1 MKVIF
6 SNDLEI
12 KKNQA
17 IAEDFNIHE
26 AIRNIVNGG
35 NPDSNNAGKVEW
47 EVCEIIYEPLIE
59 TSILK
64 NAMLGQIK
72 ILGGDILYESF
83 SCEDKR
89 QGGLWSG
96 VIGDKARHTKQFR
109 MGKWVDRLLK
119 YSENISIQYQE
130 ELKKKKLDEH
140 KEKLAPFSEIDF

>member
-6 SNDLEI
+6 SDDLEI
-12 KKNQA
+12 KKNQE

-26 AIRNIVNGG
+26 AVKNIVNGG

-47 EVCEIIYEPLIE
+47 EVCEIIYEPLVE
-59 TSILK
+59 VSILK
-64 NAMLGQIK
+64 DAMLGQIK
-72 ILGGDILYESF
+72 ILDGDILYESF
-83 SCEDKR
+83 SCKDR
-89 QGGLWSG
+89 QQGALWLGLM
-96 VIGDKARHTKQFR
+96 GDNARYIKQFR

-140 KEKLAPFSEIDF
+140 KEKLEPFSEIDF